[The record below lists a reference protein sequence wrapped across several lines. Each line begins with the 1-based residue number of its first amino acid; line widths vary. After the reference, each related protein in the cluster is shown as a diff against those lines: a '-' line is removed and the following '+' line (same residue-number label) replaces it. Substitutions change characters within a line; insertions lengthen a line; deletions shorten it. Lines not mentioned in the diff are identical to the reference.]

1 MAQRG
6 RIFRKGSSW
15 FLMYRTPIMENGERR
30 MKQVVKKLAPCSD
43 QYRSESSVRPLAE
56 EILGPINAGM
66 ARPESTQ
73 TVAQFLEHYLTVC
86 DTKLRPS
93 TCKGYRDMFR
103 LAKPHL
109 GSATLRE
116 FHTPEA
122 DKLLR
127 DATRDKQ
134 RAHTTHRNLKSFLSG
149 AFKYAKRTG
158 AISGENPVRDAEI
171 PRGKPKGKRDAYSVD
186 EISTMLN
193 VLPEPSRTVVLT
205 AALTGLRSSEL
216 RGLRWEDFDGDS
228 VLIQRSVWQGKVSE
242 TKTLAS
248 KSYVPLVPFLLKALA
263 AHRRRTPG
271 KGWVFK
277 GGTGNPLRIENNLV
291 RDQMAEPMENAGV
304 DWRGWHPFRYGVGTT
319 LRALGVD
326 IKLIQQI
333 LRHSDQRL
341 TMDFYVKPTLDET
354 RKAMNKL
361 ERALDKSLARKKA

>member
-15 FLMYRTPIMENGERR
+15 FLMYRTPIVEGGQHR
-30 MKQVVKKLAPCSD
+30 MKQVVKRLAPCSD

-56 EILGPINAGM
+56 EILGPINAGT

-73 TVAQFLEHYLTVC
+73 TVKQFLEHYLSVC
-86 DTKLRPS
+86 DARLRPS
-93 TCKGYRDMFR
+93 TCKGYRDMFK
-103 LAKPHL
+103 LVEPHL
-109 GSATLRE
+109 DHIALRN

-122 DKLLR
+122 DKLMKA
-127 DATRDKQ
+127 ATSDKQ

-158 AISGENPVRDAEI
+158 AVSENPVRDAEI
-171 PRGKPKGKRDAYSVD
+171 PRGKAKGDRAAYTLD
-186 EISTMLN
+186 EISAMLK
-193 VLPEPSRTVVLT
+193 VFPEPSRTVVLT
-205 AALTGLRSSEL
+205 VALTGLRVSEL
-216 RGLRWEDFDGDS
+216 KGLRWEDFDGDS
-228 VLIQRSVWQGKVSE
+228 LLIQRSVWSGKVAD

-248 KSYVPLVPFLLKALA
+248 KAFIPIVPQLMEALA
-263 AHRRRTPG
+263 EHKRRNAG
-271 KGWVFK
+271 AEYVFQ
-277 GGTGNPLRIENNLV
+277 GGTGKPLRTENLL
-291 RDQMAEPMENAGV
+291 RRQMQEPMEKAGIS
-304 DWRGWHPFRYGVGTT
+304 WRGWHPFRYGVGTT

-354 RKAMNKL
+354 RKAMTKL
-361 ERALDKSLARKKA
+361 QSALDKSLARQKA